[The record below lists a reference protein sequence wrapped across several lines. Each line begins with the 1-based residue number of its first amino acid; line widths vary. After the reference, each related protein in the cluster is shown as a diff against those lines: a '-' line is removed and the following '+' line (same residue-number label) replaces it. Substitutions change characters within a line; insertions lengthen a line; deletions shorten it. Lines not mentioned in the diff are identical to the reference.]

1 LPSRDRPDA
10 PVYFLEVQMQRDALL
25 YRRLSSEV
33 FLYLYRQPSVKRW
46 RAVVVYP
53 SAAIEVAERETFG
66 TLLSAPDV
74 RVVYLN
80 ELASIS
86 ELSPGLGT
94 LRLMV
99 EPAAMVPK
107 AARGLL
113 ARVQQSPISTTEAA
127 RLIELIETVVVY
139 TFPRLSREEIT
150 AMLGLTDLVKDS
162 RFYQETRA
170 EALQEGVEREKA
182 LIVRLLQR
190 KLGELPETVLEQV
203 SQLPLEQLESLGEA
217 LLDFEGVADLQTWLT
232 QQIDVE
238 K

>member
-1 LPSRDRPDA
+1 
-10 PVYFLEVQMQRDALL
+10 MQRDALL
-25 YRRLSSEV
+25 YRRLFSEM

-74 RVVYLN
+74 QVVYLD

-99 EPAAMVPK
+99 EPAARVPE
-107 AARGLL
+107 AARDLL
-113 ARVQQSPISTTEAA
+113 GRVQQSAIPATEAE
-127 RLIELIETVVVY
+127 RLIELIETIVVY
-139 TFPRLSREEIT
+139 TFPRLSREEIAT
-150 AMLGLTDLVKDS
+150 MLGLTDLVKDS

-170 EALQEGVEREKA
+170 EALQEGREEGIKREKA
-182 LIVRLLQR
+182 LILRLLQR
-190 KLGELPETVLEQV
+190 KLGELPETVQEQV
-203 SQLPLEQLESLGEA
+203 RQLPLERLEALGEA
-217 LLDFEGVADLQTWLT
+217 LLDFEAVADLQGWLT
-232 QQIDVE
+232 QQTDVE
-238 K
+238 E